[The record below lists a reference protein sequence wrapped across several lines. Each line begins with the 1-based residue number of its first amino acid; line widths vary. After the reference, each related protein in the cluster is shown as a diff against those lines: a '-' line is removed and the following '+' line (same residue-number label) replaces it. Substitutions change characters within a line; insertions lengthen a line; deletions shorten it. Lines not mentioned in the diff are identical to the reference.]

1 MVTHTNSDDKVR
13 TTIKSKK
20 KYRVSLRYRNFTVE
34 ELILTKVEKSA
45 VVHFLYVLSRA
56 MKRNGDECQFYYKW
70 EEIE

>member
-1 MVTHTNSDDKVR
+1 MVTHTNSDDSIR
-13 TTIKSKK
+13 RTIKSKK

-56 MKRNGDECQFYYKW
+56 MKRDGKECPFYYKW
-70 EEIE
+70 EELE